1 MSRYFF
7 DTSALFK
14 RYWNEVGS
22 AWVQVET
29 SQSNQNTIIV
39 AQITDVELMSVAA
52 RLMRE
57 HKLNSRMFQAIRLTV
72 HRHMERQCRIIALNT
87 DVSQTAQSL
96 LKTYPLRA
104 ADAIQLASATV
115 ANRILSAGKQTPL
128 TFVSSDARLLNAA
141 AQAGMPIHEPK

>member
-1 MSRYFF
+1 
-7 DTSALFK
+7 
-14 RYWNEVGS
+14 
-22 AWVQVET
+22 
-29 SQSNQNTIIV
+29 
-39 AQITDVELMSVAA
+39 MSVAA